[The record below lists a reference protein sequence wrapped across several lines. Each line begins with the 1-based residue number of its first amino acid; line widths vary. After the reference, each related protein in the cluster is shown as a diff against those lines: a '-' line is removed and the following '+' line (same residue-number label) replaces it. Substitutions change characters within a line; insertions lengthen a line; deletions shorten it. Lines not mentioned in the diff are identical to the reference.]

1 MKTTVH
7 ALGDNSNRS
16 PSPSALRG
24 LLLASV
30 WCVVA
35 IAGCQN
41 KSSQAPP
48 SDVGKTSQSTNKSND
63 DSTAAGEKQS
73 GGSSSNNSS
82 STRNSST
89 SDGGADSDSKSYE
102 ARFRKAVEAFDLGQA
117 DEAWKQVKELTL
129 IRPKDPE
136 LIFLAARVLAARNDI
151 SGALKMIQ
159 QIPEDAPQAGPASG
173 QAAEWLIA
181 KGDLR
186 AAEAKLLKLIKQY
199 PNAVPGLRLL
209 ARLYNAEGRRWEAQR
224 YLDRLIRLGDFTMG
238 ELLATVDCRDYYDEE
253 ATRNAFATA
262 FPEDPYVQ
270 FAVIRTKLLR
280 NAYGTYVQ
288 ELQTMSKENPD
299 MLEPWVWAGTSL
311 LELDRLGDLSEWL
324 SKKPGGAE
332 RHPEYWYALG
342 GLMLRSEKHENAAR
356 CFCEAIRLDRRHVA
370 AYQGLSDA
378 LLGMQRIDDAQRVRK
393 MGNDLVTIN
402 DLTQQISYNY
412 GAADLFSKIATLFQG
427 LGDDAAAFAWEATG
441 LAIGKLP
448 MTEGLKTE
456 QQALRKGKLREPSV
470 LDGLD
475 YEKWELPTNFSD
487 GLPTATDSALA
498 NNGDDGTRDNGIRM
512 EDVAGQLGVDCAYN
526 NGSKPNRGWYTIEGV
541 GGGVNAFDYDRD
553 GWPDLS
559 FAQAGDSPAVAN
571 PRYKPKSLYRSLGG
585 SAFRDV
591 AISAGVADVG
601 YGQGIGVADID
612 QDGFGDLL
620 IANLGVS
627 RIYRNNGDG
636 TFQYMQIPQVDP
648 LSQWNSSLHAADI
661 NGDNLPDLLDSSYL
675 YGTEAITKWC
685 EVKNS
690 ARGSCNPKTFPPGKN
705 RLLFSN
711 GDWSWNVASS
721 ELLESIQTGYTLGT
735 LVTNLDG
742 KEGNDVFF
750 ANDVS
755 PNLLLLSK
763 RDESTGNRVLVECA
777 AAAGVAV
784 DSIGRAQACM
794 GIACG
799 DQNRDGLLDLIVTN
813 FYNEVNTLYLQSLPG
828 VFVDGTRRSKLG
840 EQSLE
845 QLGFGC
851 QLVDLDNDGWL
862 DFTVANG
869 HIDDLRTD
877 NIPWQMPPQIL
888 RNVQGQFRWL
898 QTPSPGKYFEGRWI
912 GRGMQML
919 DFNVD
924 GKPDLVATHLDRPVA
939 LLENRTS
946 TGNHFVQLDLVGTTS
961 ERDAVGALIRIECGD
976 ESWVTSMSDGE
987 GYFGSNEH
995 LIHVGLGKQAR
1006 INRISIDWPSG
1017 QHEEFENLE
1026 ADTRYLV
1033 VESVGISKLS
1043 LQSPKAQ

>member
-7 ALGDNSNRS
+7 AFEGNLNRS
-16 PSPSALRG
+16 PSQSHLRV
-24 LLLASV
+24 LLLAGF
-30 WCVVA
+30 CCLIA

-41 KSSQAPP
+41 KRPP
-48 SDVGKTSQSTNKSND
+48 DQPADGGKTSQPT
-63 DSTAAGEKQS
+63 
-73 GGSSSNNSS
+73 
-82 STRNSST
+82 SST
-89 SDGGADSDSKSYE
+89 SDKSIGNKSKGNTEKTSPEKSNTDISSSKDGAADNDTKSYDS
-102 ARFRKAVEAFDLGQA
+102 RFRKAVETFDQGQA
-117 DEAWKQVKELTL
+117 DEAWKQVKELML
-129 IRPKDPE
+129 IKPKDPE

-173 QAAEWLIA
+173 QAAEWLVT

-238 ELLATVDCRDYYDEE
+238 ELLATIDCRDYYDEE

-280 NAYGTYVQ
+280 NAYGTYIQ

-299 MLEPWVWAGTSL
+299 MLEPWVWVGTSL
-311 LELDRLGDLSEWL
+311 LELDRLDELSEWL
-324 SKKPGGAE
+324 SKKPNGAD

-342 GLMLRSEKHENAAR
+342 GLMLRSEKNENAAR

-378 LLGMQRIDDAQRVRK
+378 LLGLQRIDDAQRVRK

-427 LGDDAAAFAWEATG
+427 LGDDVAAFGWEATG
-441 LAIGKLP
+441 LTIGKLP
-448 MTEGLKTE
+448 MTEALKNE
-456 QQALRKGKLREPSV
+456 QQALRKGKLRDPSV

-475 YEKWELPTNFSD
+475 YEKWELPTNFSESI
-487 GLPTATDSALA
+487 PTAKDTMLA
-498 NNGDDGTRDNGIRM
+498 TSGDAGTRENEIRM
-512 EDVAGQLGVDCAYN
+512 EDVAEQLGILCAYD

-585 SAFRDV
+585 AAFQDV
-591 AISAGVADVG
+591 AIHAGVADVG
-601 YGQGIGVADID
+601 YGQGIGIADID

-636 TFQYMQIPQVDP
+636 TFEYMQIPQVDP

-705 RLLFSN
+705 RLLYSN

-763 RDESTGNRVLVECA
+763 RDESTGSRVLVECA

-840 EQSLE
+840 ELSLE

-888 RNVQGQFRWL
+888 KNVQGQFRWL

-919 DFNVD
+919 DYNVD
-924 GKPDLVATHLDRPVA
+924 GRPDLVATHLDRPAA

-946 TGNHFVQLDLVGTTS
+946 TDNHFVQLDLVGTTS
-961 ERDAVGALIRIECGD
+961 ERDAVGALIRIECEN

-995 LIHVGLGKQAR
+995 LIHLGLGKQAR
-1006 INRISIDWPSG
+1006 IDRISIEWPSG
-1017 QHEEFENLE
+1017 KHEEFENLE
-1026 ADTRYLV
+1026 VDTRYLV
-1033 VESVGISKLS
+1033 VESVGISKFS
-1043 LQSPKAQ
+1043 LHRSKPE

>member
-7 ALGDNSNRS
+7 ACGGDSNRA
-16 PSPSALRG
+16 P
-24 LLLASV
+24 LASAAR
-30 WCVVA
+30 WLLRASLGCVLA
-35 IAGCQN
+35 TIGCQN
-41 KSSQAPP
+41 KSPQAPP
-48 SDVGKTSQSTNKSND
+48 TDAGKTAQATNRSTD
-63 DSTAAGEKQS
+63 APTTTSTTRS
-73 GGSSSNNSS
+73 GDAPTTTSSS
-82 STRNSST
+82 STSE
-89 SDGGADSDSKSYE
+89 GGSESDSKSYE
-102 ARFRKAVEAFDLGQA
+102 VRFRKAVEAFDRGQA
-117 DEAWKQVKELTL
+117 DEAWNKVKELTL
-129 IRPKDPE
+129 IKPKDPE

-159 QIPEDAPQAGPASG
+159 QIPDDAPQAGPASG
-173 QAAEWLIA
+173 QAAEWLVA

-209 ARLYNAEGRRWEAQR
+209 SRLYNAEGRRWEAQR

-253 ATRNAFATA
+253 ATRNAFTTA

-280 NAYGTYVQ
+280 NAYSTYAE

-311 LELDRLGDLSEWL
+311 LELDRLDELSEWL
-324 SKKPGGAE
+324 SQKPNGAE
-332 RHPEYWYALG
+332 RHPEYWYSLG
-342 GLMLRSEKHENAAR
+342 GLMLRSEKNENAAR
-356 CFCEAIRLDRRHVA
+356 CFCEAIQLDRRHVA

-378 LLGMQRIDDAQRVRK
+378 LLGMKRIEDAQRVRK

-412 GAADLFSKIATLFQG
+412 GAADLFSKIAKLFQG
-427 LGDDAAAFAWEATG
+427 LGDDVAAFGWEATG
-441 LAIGKLP
+441 MTIEKLP
-448 MTEGLKTE
+448 MPDALKAE
-456 QQALRKGKLREPSV
+456 QQALRKGKLRDPSV

-475 YEKWELPTNFSD
+475 YDKWELPTNFSIGIPTVKDSIIAGD
-487 GLPTATDSALA
+487 GEAGLRED
-498 NNGDDGTRDNGIRM
+498 GIRM
-512 EDVAGQLGVDCAYN
+512 EDVAEQLGITCAYD

-559 FAQAGDSPAVAN
+559 FAQAGDSPVVVN
-571 PRYKPKSLYRSLGG
+571 PRYKPKSLYRSFGG
-585 SAFRDV
+585 TAFRDV
-591 AISAGVADVG
+591 ALSAGVADVG
-601 YGQGIGVADID
+601 YGQGIGIADID

-636 TFQYMQIPQVDP
+636 TFEYMQIPQGDP

-690 ARGSCNPKTFPPGKN
+690 DRGSCNPKTFPPGKN
-705 RLLFSN
+705 RLLTSN
-711 GDWSWNVASS
+711 GDWSWNAANS

-763 RDESTGNRVLVECA
+763 RDETTGERILVECA

-813 FYNEVNTLYLQSLPG
+813 FYNEVNTLYLQPLPG

-840 EQSLE
+840 ELSLE

-877 NIPWQMPPQIL
+877 NIPWHMPPQIL

-898 QTPSPGKYFEGRWI
+898 QFPSPGKYFEGRWI

-924 GKPDLVATHLDRPVA
+924 GKPDLVVTHLDRPAA

-961 ERDAVGALIRIECGD
+961 ERDAVGALIRVECKD
-976 ESWVTSMSDGE
+976 ETWVTSMSDGD

-995 LIHVGLGKQAR
+995 LIHLGLGKQSR
-1006 INRISIDWPSG
+1006 IDRISIEWPSG
-1017 QHEEFENLE
+1017 QRNEFADLE
-1026 ADTRYLV
+1026 ADSRYLL
-1033 VESVGISKLS
+1033 VESQGISKIS
-1043 LQSPKAQ
+1043 LHGPKSE

>member
-7 ALGDNSNRS
+7 AFEGNSNPSRS
-16 PSPSALRG
+16 RYDL
-24 LLLASV
+24 SV
-30 WCVVA
+30 FLHACLWFVIA

-41 KSSQAPP
+41 KTPQDQSSGG
-48 SDVGKTSQSTNKSND
+48 GKTSPSTKKSSDELPDNNEKTSSD
-63 DSTAAGEKQS
+63 TSSPSISTTK
-73 GGSSSNNSS
+73 
-82 STRNSST
+82 
-89 SDGGADSDSKSYE
+89 DGGVTDGDAKSYE
-102 ARFRKAVEAFDLGQA
+102 SRFRKAVETFDRGQA

-129 IRPKDPE
+129 IKPKDPE
-136 LIFLAARVLAARNDI
+136 LIFLAARILAARNDI

-159 QIPEDAPQAGPASG
+159 QIPEDAQQAGPASG
-173 QAAEWLIA
+173 QAAEWLVA

-186 AAEAKLLKLIKQY
+186 SAEAKLLKLIKQY

-238 ELLATVDCRDYYDEE
+238 ELLATIDCRDYYDEE
-253 ATRNAFATA
+253 TTRNAFATA
-262 FPEDPYVQ
+262 FPDDPYVQ
-270 FAVIRTKLLR
+270 FALIRTKLLR

-311 LELDRLGDLSEWL
+311 LELDRLDELSDWL
-324 SKKPGGAE
+324 SKKPNSAE

-342 GLMLRSEKHENAAR
+342 GLMLRSEKNENAAR

-427 LGDDAAAFAWEATG
+427 LGDDVAAFAWEATG

-448 MTEGLKTE
+448 MTEELKTE

-487 GLPTATDSALA
+487 SLPTARDTNLADSLE
-498 NNGDDGTRDNGIRM
+498 DETRENEIRM
-512 EDVAGQLGVDCAYN
+512 EDVAEQLGINCAYD

-559 FAQAGDSPAVAN
+559 FSQAGDSPAVAD
-571 PRYKPKSLYRSLGG
+571 PRYKPKSLYRSFGG
-585 SAFRDV
+585 TAFQDV

-601 YGQGIGVADID
+601 YGQGIGIADID

-705 RLLFSN
+705 RLLYSN
-711 GDWSWNVASS
+711 GDWSWNIASS

-735 LVTNLDG
+735 LVANLDG

-840 EQSLE
+840 ELSLE

-888 RNVQGQFRWL
+888 RNVRGQFRWL
-898 QTPSPGKYFEGRWI
+898 QNPSPGKYFEGRWI

-924 GKPDLVATHLDRPVA
+924 GKPDLVATHLDRPAA

-946 TGNHFVQLDLVGTTS
+946 TGHHFVQLDLVGTTS
-961 ERDAVGALIRIECGD
+961 ERDAIGALIRIECD
-976 ESWVTSMSDGE
+976 EESWVTSMSDGE

-995 LIHVGLGKQAR
+995 LIHLGLGKHRR
-1006 INRISIDWPSG
+1006 ISRISIDWPNG
-1017 QHEEFENLE
+1017 KHEEFENLE
-1026 ADTRYLV
+1026 ADNRYLV
-1033 VESVGISKLS
+1033 VEAIGIAKLP
-1043 LQSPKAQ
+1043 LQHPTPQ